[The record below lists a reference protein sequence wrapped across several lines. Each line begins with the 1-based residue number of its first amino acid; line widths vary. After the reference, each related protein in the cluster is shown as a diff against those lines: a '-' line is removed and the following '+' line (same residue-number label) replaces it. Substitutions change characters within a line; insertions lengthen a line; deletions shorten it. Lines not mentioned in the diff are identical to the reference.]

1 MPSRTAPAAA
11 ETSPAPRARGL
22 LGPLLGL
29 VAVAA
34 LAVAAFAGG
43 GNDASE
49 PIPDATTDD
58 ALPDPAAGDAAS
70 PGPSDAA
77 APGPSDEQIAALRGY
92 ERRHANDP
100 MAVGA
105 VDAPVVMVEWSD
117 YQCPFCG
124 SFARDTKPV
133 LLDRYVDEGLLR
145 IEYRDLPIL
154 GEESNLAALA
164 ARAAARQD
172 AFWAYHDR
180 LFAEERPVNG
190 GMLTREYLLGLAGD
204 LDLDV
209 ERFAADLDDPEVAA
223 AVRAD
228 LEEGRQ
234 LGITATPAF
243 LINGRPLLGGQPTEV
258 FERIVEQL
266 AAESATDAP

>member
-1 MPSRTAPAAA
+1 MPVR
-11 ETSPAPRARGL
+11 TSPSVSETPTAGRTRGL

-29 VAVAA
+29 LAVAA
-34 LAVAAFAGG
+34 LAFAAYAGG
-43 GNDASE
+43 G
-49 PIPDATTDD
+49 DD
-58 ALPDPAAGDAAS
+58 APEPRADAAADDAAGDPAAPEEAT
-70 PGPSDAA
+70 P
-77 APGPSDEQIAALRGY
+77 PGPSDEQTAALRAF
-92 ERRHANDP
+92 ERRDQADP
-100 MAVGA
+100 MAVGD
-105 VDAPVVMVEWSD
+105 VDAPVVMVEWAD

-133 LLDRYVDEGLLR
+133 LLERFVDEGILR

-154 GEESNLAALA
+154 GDESNTAALA

-172 AFWAYHDR
+172 AFWVYHDR

-190 GMLTREYLLGLAGD
+190 GVLSREFVVGLAEELG
-204 LDLDV
+204 LDV
-209 ERFAADLDDPEVAA
+209 EAFAADIDDADVAA
-223 AVRAD
+223 GVRAD

-258 FERIVEQL
+258 FERIVEQ
-266 AAESATDAP
+266 AAAGAAADTP